1 MKARKKSELIDLVK
15 IDRADKFMDDKYILL
30 LSDGTY
36 RDSRV
41 GVIKAPQWF
50 NGECSRSALR
60 TSLYGCVKQLYI

>member
-36 RDSRV
+36 REYNTKTFDEYYEIV
-41 GVIKAPQWF
+41 
-50 NGECSRSALR
+50 ED
-60 TSLYGCVKQLYI
+60 